1 MNLLC
6 LVQPLQSTY
15 SKIPDMDTEITE
27 EVIKQ
32 KRKKGII
39 IGLILLA
46 TLVICIW
53 LLRSY
58 LKSSVYKSEITTA
71 KVEVGNVENTLNATG
86 EVLPEFEEVITSPI
100 NASIKNV
107 VTDAGGKVKA
117 GQSILSLDKSAAEND
132 YAKLKFQL
140 ETKKNEI
147 SKLKLDLNKS
157 FYDIQSNNDIKQLRI
172 SNLTDAVENA
182 KRLFKAGGGTR
193 EDIEQAELNL
203 KVAQLEKKQL
213 ENEIKSKQQTMQL
226 EAKEA
231 ELAAEIQQNDL
242 NELQRK
248 LNLANVVATR
258 SGVVTYVNKNIGA
271 NIKEGET
278 LARIADLSSF
288 KVTGSLSDNY
298 LDQLHNGMPVIVR
311 FNDTQLRGNVS
322 NVYPSVQNGIITF
335 DIQLEQ
341 RNNKQLRP
349 NMKVD
354 VYLVTAVHNQVLRVA
369 NGPAFKG
376 SSPQDVFVLSNG
388 KAERRTV
395 HTGLSNF
402 DFVELK
408 DMVKPGDVVITSD
421 MSEYKNSKELTVKGD

>member
-1 MNLLC
+1 
-6 LVQPLQSTY
+6 
-15 SKIPDMDTEITE
+15 MDTEIAQ
-27 EVIKQ
+27 EVTQQ
-32 KRKKGII
+32 KRRKGII
-39 IGLILLA
+39 IGMIVIALSALCTGLIR
-46 TLVICIW
+46 TF
-53 LLRSY
+53 
-58 LKSSVYKSEITTA
+58 LKSSVFRSEITTA
-71 KVEVGNVENTLNATG
+71 RVEVGKVENTLNATG

-107 VTDAGGKVKA
+107 VTDAGGRVKA
-117 GQSILSLDKSAAEND
+117 GQSILTLDKSAAEND
-132 YAKLKFQL
+132 YARMKFQL

-147 SKLKLDLNKS
+147 RKLKLDLNKS
-157 FYDIQSNNDIKQLRI
+157 FFDIQSNNSIKQLRI
-172 SNLTDAVENA
+172 GNLADAVENA
-182 KRLFKAGGGTR
+182 KRLFRAGGGTR

-213 ENEIKSKQQTMQL
+213 ENEIRNKQQTMQL

-231 ELAAEIQQNDL
+231 EIAASIQQNDL

-311 FNDTQLRGNVS
+311 INDTQLKGIVS
-322 NVYPSVQNGIITF
+322 NIYPSVQNGVITF
-335 DIQLEQ
+335 DIQLEE
-341 RNNKQLRP
+341 RDNKQLRP

-354 VYLVTAVHNQVLRVA
+354 VYLVTAVHSKVLRVA

-376 SSPQDVFVLSNG
+376 ASPQDIFVISNG
-388 KAERRTV
+388 KAERHTV

-408 DMVKPGDVVITSD
+408 DAVKPGDVVITSD
-421 MSEYKNSKELTVKGD
+421 MSEFKNSKELTIKGE

>member
-1 MNLLC
+1 
-6 LVQPLQSTY
+6 
-15 SKIPDMDTEITE
+15 MDTEITA
-27 EVIKQ
+27 EVAKQ

-39 IGLILLA
+39 VGFIAIA
-46 TLVICIW
+46 TLVGCIW
-53 LLRSY
+53 LIRFY
-58 LKSSVYKSEITTA
+58 LGSSISRSEINLAT
-71 KVEVGNVENTLNATG
+71 VETGDVENTINASG
-86 EVLPEFEEVITSPI
+86 EVLPEFEEIITSPI

-117 GQSILSLDKSAAEND
+117 GQSILTLDKSAVEHD
-132 YAKLKFQL
+132 YATLKFQL
-140 ETKKNEI
+140 ETKRSDI
-147 SKLKLDLNKS
+147 AKLKLDLNKS
-157 FYDIQSNNDIKQLRI
+157 YFDIQSNNDIKQLRI
-172 SNLTDAVENA
+172 GNLTDAVENA

-213 ENEIKSKQQTMQL
+213 ENEIKNKQQTMQL
-226 EAKEA
+226 EEKD
-231 ELAAEIQQNDL
+231 AEIAAAIQESDL

-258 SGVVTYVNKNIGA
+258 TGVVTYVNKNIGA
-271 NIKEGET
+271 NISQGET

-288 KVTGSLSDNY
+288 KVTGSISDSY
-298 LDQLHNGMPVIVR
+298 LEQLHNGMPVIVKI
-311 FNDTQLRGNVS
+311 NDTQLRGIVS
-322 NVYPSVQNGIITF
+322 NVYPAVQNGIVSF
-335 DIQLEQ
+335 DIRLDE

-354 VYLVTAVHNQVLRVA
+354 VYLVTAVHSKVMRVA

-376 SSPQDVFVLSNG
+376 ASPQDIFIYHNG
-388 KAERRTV
+388 KAERRSV

-408 DMVKPGDVVITSD
+408 DAVKPGDMVITSD
-421 MSEYKNSKELTVKGD
+421 MSEFKNSKEITVNGN

>member
-1 MNLLC
+1 
-6 LVQPLQSTY
+6 
-15 SKIPDMDTEITE
+15 MDTEITA
-27 EVIKQ
+27 EVVQQ
-32 KRKKGII
+32 KRRKGII
-39 IGLILLA
+39 IGAIA
-46 TLVICIW
+46 IAVLVLCIW
-53 LLRSY
+53 LIRVY
-58 LKSSVYKSEITTA
+58 LGSSVSRAEIATA
-71 KVEVGNVENTLNATG
+71 KVEIGDVENTLNATG
-86 EVLPEFEEVITSPI
+86 EVLPEFEEIVTSPI

-117 GQSILSLDKSAAEND
+117 GQSILTLDKSAAQND
-132 YAKLKFQL
+132 YEKLKFQL
-140 ETKKNEI
+140 ESKKSEI

-157 FYDIQSNNDIKQLRI
+157 FFDIQSNNDIKQLHI
-172 SNLTDAVENA
+172 GALADAVENA
-182 KRLFKAGGGTR
+182 KRLYKAGGGTR

-213 ENEIKSKQQTMQL
+213 ENEIKNKQQTML
-226 EAKEA
+226 IEEKEA
-231 ELAAEIQQNDL
+231 EIAAAIQENDL

-298 LDQLHNGMPVIVR
+298 LDQLHNGMPVIVKI
-311 FNDTQLRGNVS
+311 NDTQLRGNVS

-335 DIQLEQ
+335 DIQLDE

-354 VYLVTAVHNQVLRVA
+354 VYLVTSVHSKVMRVA
-369 NGPAFKG
+369 NGAAFKG
-376 SSPQDVFVLSNG
+376 GSPQDIFVVTNA
-388 KAERRTV
+388 KAEKRSV

-402 DFVELK
+402 DFIELK
-408 DMVKPGDVVITSD
+408 DGVKPGDVVITSD
-421 MSEYKNSKELTVKGD
+421 MSGFKNSKELTIGE

>member
-1 MNLLC
+1 
-6 LVQPLQSTY
+6 
-15 SKIPDMDTEITE
+15 MDTEITA
-27 EVIKQ
+27 EVVQQ

-39 IGLILLA
+39 YGLIAVAIIVAGILLIRA
-46 TLVICIW
+46 W
-53 LLRSY
+53 LG
-58 LKSSVYKSEITTA
+58 SSVNASEISTA
-71 KVEVGNVENTLNATG
+71 KVEIGNVENTLNATG

-117 GQSILSLDKSAAEND
+117 GQSILTLDKSASEND
-132 YAKLKFQL
+132 LAKMKFQL

-147 SKLKLDLNKS
+147 SKLKLDLEKS
-157 FYDIQSNNDIKQLRI
+157 YYDIQSNNDIKQLRI
-172 SNLTDAVENA
+172 GNLTDAVENA
-182 KRLFKAGGGTR
+182 KRLYKAGGGTR

-203 KVAQLEKKQL
+203 KVAQLEKKQI
-213 ENEIKSKQQTMQL
+213 ENEIKSKQKTMQIEEK
-226 EAKEA
+226 EAKI
-231 ELAAEIQQNDL
+231 AAAIQQNDL

-258 SGVVTYVNKNIGA
+258 TGVVTYVNKNIGA

-288 KVTGSLSDNY
+288 KVTGSLSDNF

-311 FNDTQLRGNVS
+311 FNDIELRGNVS

-335 DIQLEQ
+335 DVQLEE

-354 VYLVTAVHNQVLRVA
+354 VYLVTAVHNKVMRVA

-376 SSPQDVFVLSNG
+376 ASPQDIFVLNNG
-388 KAERRTV
+388 RAEKRSV

-408 DMVKPGDVVITSD
+408 DGVKPGDLVITSD
-421 MSEYKNSKELTVKGD
+421 MTEYKNSKEITVKVN